1 MPRRVKQSHDLESV
15 WRGKAV
21 LDPVVKQGFSEMT
34 SGVEL
39 ENEEKP
45 ATGSSEGEVFW
56 AQNTTNAKAGVGMG
70 RGEGKDGHV
79 GGAERSECDGAHDQA
94 KEVRN

>member
-56 AQNTTNAKAGVGMG
+56 A
-70 RGEGKDGHV
+70 
-79 GGAERSECDGAHDQA
+79 
-94 KEVRN
+94 